1 MQLSSGVASV
11 VAAGAATS
19 HSESVNVASFAL
31 IHDGICVRV
40 CVYRIASCAAP
51 SCRVASFC
59 RVQAR
64 AESGGCLAAVPQTFR
79 PPRSWALGWCSSAM
93 ARRGGGRPD
102 ARRATVGTA
111 TPTAG
116 RRAIRDRISQVR
128 QERKRYGSGRQ
139 QHTMPALARV
149 VEVE

>member
-1 MQLSSGVASV
+1 MLPLMRSSMTESV
-11 VAAGAATS
+11 
-19 HSESVNVASFAL
+19 SESVCIGSPRARRPLVVWLRFAASRLGRSRSRGAVYL
-31 IHDGICVRV
+31 LSHRLSVR
-40 CVYRIASCAAP
+40 R
-51 SCRVASFC
+51 
-59 RVQAR
+59 
-64 AESGGCLAAVPQTFR
+64 GLGLLA
-79 PPRSWALGWCSSAM
+79 G